1 MGNNNVRTW
10 CKGVTKNGRITFD
23 GKQAQKVYARLQ
35 ELGVVNTNTVIG
47 ELLGNLEDSIRLG
60 ANTSNASEFLYF
72 VADKIKEKNPQ
83 SLSLG
88 NARGNILFKGP
99 QRMYQAADDFW
110 KVLTYIAEKR
120 KLEDTWSRGELTEL
134 VQFCKRI

>member
-1 MGNNNVRTW
+1 MQLLHQCSIWLMDTTLEYLPKKEGTLGEIIMSELGA
-10 CKGVTKNGRITFD
+10 KGVTKNGRITFD

-88 NARGNILFKGP
+88 NARGKYFI
-99 QRMYQAADDFW
+99 
-110 KVLTYIAEKR
+110 
-120 KLEDTWSRGELTEL
+120 
-134 VQFCKRI
+134 